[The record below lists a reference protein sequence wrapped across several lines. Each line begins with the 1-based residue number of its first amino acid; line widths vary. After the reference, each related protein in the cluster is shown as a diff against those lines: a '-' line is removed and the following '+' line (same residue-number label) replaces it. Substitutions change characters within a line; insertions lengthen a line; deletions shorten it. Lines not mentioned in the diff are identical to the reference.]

1 MGCIL
6 ASQSRREEYEALQKL
21 DRPEDEA
28 GAMGQFAALRTQKIE
43 GFEELKEVVLGTRRE
58 IVQLERG
65 KIKGEI
71 AHAVIGDL
79 PIDTASFN
87 LGIRTKGG
95 SHRDRIGIGLLAAS
109 ANHVVRSSYESRPGD
124 VLVMQPGASTRT
136 GIMAALP

>member
-1 MGCIL
+1 
-6 ASQSRREEYEALQKL
+6 
-21 DRPEDEA
+21 
-28 GAMGQFAALRTQKIE
+28 MGQFAALRTQKIE

-109 ANHVVRSSYESRPGD
+109 SNHVVRSSYR
-124 VLVMQPGASTRT
+124 VLVPATCWCCSPVASTRT

>member
-1 MGCIL
+1 
-6 ASQSRREEYEALQKL
+6 
-21 DRPEDEA
+21 
-28 GAMGQFAALRTQKIE
+28 MGQFAALRTQKIE

-95 SHRDRIGIGLLAAS
+95 SHRDRIGIGLLAAVSAYSSLAALREACIIGGENACSLVPPASNFFS
-109 ANHVVRSSYESRPGD
+109 ANG
-124 VLVMQPGASTRT
+124 LA
-136 GIMAALP
+136 